1 MKIFFYGGTFDPPHK
16 GHQLIVEYCLE
27 KCDKLILIPNK
38 KSPDK
43 SSNPIANFHQRENM
57 LKILFNNKKIVISD
71 FEGNSNK
78 DNYTYLTINHLKTI
92 FKKADLTM
100 VIGNDQ
106 LVNLKKWNK
115 FNFILDE
122 VKILCFNRII
132 LDENRFKVDFI
143 DNIEFVEK
151 FNVNISS
158 SKVRNSIFNKSIKSL
173 DDMLNTKIINYIMKE
188 KIYV

>member
-1 MKIFFYGGTFDPPHK
+1 MKVFFYGGTFDPPHK
-16 GHQLIVEYCLE
+16 GHELIVEYCLE

-106 LVNLKKWNK
+106 LVNLKKWNR
-115 FNFILDE
+115 FNFILEE

>member
-1 MKIFFYGGTFDPPHK
+1 MKVFFYGGTFDPPHK
-16 GHQLIVEYCLE
+16 GHELIVEYCLE

-78 DNYTYLTINHLKTI
+78 DNYTYLTINHLKKI

-106 LVNLKKWNK
+106 LVNLKKWNR

>member
-1 MKIFFYGGTFDPPHK
+1 MKVFFYGGTFDPPHK
-16 GHQLIVEYCLE
+16 GHELIVEYCLE

-92 FKKADLTM
+92 FKKPDLTM

-106 LVNLKKWNK
+106 LVNLKKWNR
-115 FNFILDE
+115 FNFIIDE

>member
-1 MKIFFYGGTFDPPHK
+1 MKVFFYGGTFDPPHK
-16 GHQLIVEYCLE
+16 GHELIVEYCLE

-92 FKKADLTM
+92 FKKPDLTM

-106 LVNLKKWNK
+106 LVNLKKWNR

>member
-16 GHQLIVEYCLE
+16 GHELIVEYCLE

-43 SSNPIANFHQRENM
+43 LSNPIATFNQRKDM
-57 LKILFNNKKIVISD
+57 LKILFNDKKIVISD

-92 FKKADLTM
+92 YRKSDLTM

-106 LVNLKKWNK
+106 LVNLKKWKK

-122 VKILCFNRII
+122 VKILCFNRTI
-132 LDENRFKVDFI
+132 LDKNRFEVDFI

-151 FNVNISS
+151 FNINISS
-158 SKVRNSIFNKSIKSL
+158 SKIRNSIFNKSIKNS
-173 DDMLNTKIINYIMKE
+173 DDMLNSNIIDYIMKE